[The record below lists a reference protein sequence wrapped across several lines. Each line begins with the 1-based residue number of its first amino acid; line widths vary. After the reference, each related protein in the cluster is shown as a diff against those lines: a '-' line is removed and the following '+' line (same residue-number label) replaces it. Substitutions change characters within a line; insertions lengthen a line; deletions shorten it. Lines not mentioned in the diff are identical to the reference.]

1 VSAILV
7 AITVA
12 VVDEVTLGAVKT
24 PLPEIDPLLAAH
36 VTPVFEVLLT
46 LAENCWVPADNTL
59 VEFGETVTLTLADG
73 FTVTEA

>member
-1 VSAILV
+1 V

-12 VVDEVTLGAVKT
+12 VVEDVTLGAVNN
-24 PLPEIDPLLAAH
+24 PLPVIVPPLAAQ

-46 LAENCWVPADNTL
+46 LAVNCWVPADNTL
-59 VEFGETVTLTLADG
+59 MELGETVTLTLADG